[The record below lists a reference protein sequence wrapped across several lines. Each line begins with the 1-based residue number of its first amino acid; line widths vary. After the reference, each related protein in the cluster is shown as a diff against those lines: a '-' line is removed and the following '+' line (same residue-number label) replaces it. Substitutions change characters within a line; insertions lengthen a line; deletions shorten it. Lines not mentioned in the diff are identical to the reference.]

1 MKIQL
6 LLSGLFLLNLTA
18 FAQTIAVFKPGP
30 ATGDHA
36 LLMTTY
42 GCVLNG
48 NSAAT
53 ETVNGSSSPDMHY
66 GDWSYSSI
74 GCGHGTLRE
83 LLRFTGL
90 NSIPSNAVIL
100 DAKLRLYGVP
110 SSMHTPNSSYPG
122 SPFTTTNE
130 GWVKRVTGTWSNTS
144 VTWNSQPATTSANQ
158 VAIPK
163 SDSQWNW
170 HTTLNVTNLVKDI
183 QSSGQNSGFMFML
196 QNEQP
201 MRHTEFASSNHTDST
216 LWPELEVTYQLP
228 QGISNIS
235 GAGRLFVYP
244 NPATTQASLLLP
256 TYLNG
261 NTTLRITDI
270 TGRVIMEQ
278 QVIANG
284 KELYLDIA
292 AFAKGVYIVRAEAGQ
307 GIATAK
313 LTLQ

>member
-1 MKIQL
+1 
-6 LLSGLFLLNLTA
+6 
-18 FAQTIAVFKPGP
+18 
-30 ATGDHA
+30 
-36 LLMTTY
+36 
-42 GCVLNG
+42 
-48 NSAAT
+48 
-53 ETVNGSSSPDMHY
+53 
-66 GDWSYSSI
+66 
-74 GCGHGTLRE
+74 
-83 LLRFTGL
+83 
-90 NSIPSNAVIL
+90 
-100 DAKLRLYGVP
+100 
-110 SSMHTPNSSYPG
+110 
-122 SPFTTTNE
+122 
-130 GWVKRVTGTWSNTS
+130 
-144 VTWNSQPATTSANQ
+144 
-158 VAIPK
+158 
-163 SDSQWNW
+163 
-170 HTTLNVTNLVKDI
+170 LNVTNLVKDI

-244 NPATTQASLLLP
+244 NPATAQASLLLP